1 MTREQISSAFLLLA
15 LAGLLGLAGLL
26 LAPYA
31 QPIAWSLV
39 LAVVF
44 HPAYR
49 LLLGLAP
56 GRPNLVAAGL
66 TALLVASVVVPGLL
80 LSGVLAAEAAKGY
93 ERMAELAASGRL
105 PDLGSLTAHPAIAP
119 VLEWFGRRAGA
130 ANIEPATLALA
141 GLKWISEFV
150 GSHAAEVARNVFGFL
165 VGMAIMVFSLFF
177 ALRDGE
183 RMLERLGQ
191 HLPMGQTDRQRL
203 MTRLQQTLVAVVQ
216 GLTVTAVVQG
226 LLVGLALVVLG
237 LPFPL
242 LLGTSA
248 GLLALLPVGGA
259 ALVWM
264 PTVVVLALLGSWV
277 SAAIL
282 AVWCLLVVS
291 SVDNLLR
298 PLLIGAGAQLST
310 PVLFF
315 GILGGLQAFGF
326 IGLFVGPAVL
336 AALASLL
343 AIYRERYVS

>member
-1 MTREQISSAFLLLA
+1 M
-15 LAGLLGLAGLL
+15 
-26 LAPYA
+26 
-31 QPIAWSLV
+31 
-39 LAVVF
+39 
-44 HPAYR
+44 
-49 LLLGLAP
+49 
-56 GRPNLVAAGL
+56 
-66 TALLVASVVVPGLL
+66 
-80 LSGVLAAEAAKGY
+80 
-93 ERMAELAASGRL
+93 
-105 PDLGSLTAHPAIAP
+105 
-119 VLEWFGRRAGA
+119 
-130 ANIEPATLALA
+130 
-141 GLKWISEFV
+141 
-150 GSHAAEVARNVFGFL
+150 
-165 VGMAIMVFSLFF
+165 
-177 ALRDGE
+177 
-183 RMLERLGQ
+183 
-191 HLPMGQTDRQRL
+191 
-203 MTRLQQTLVAVVQ
+203 
-216 GLTVTAVVQG
+216 
-226 LLVGLALVVLG
+226 GLALVVLG

-248 GLLALLPVGGA
+248 GLLAFLPVGGA

-264 PTVVVLALLGSWV
+264 PTVVVLVLLGSWV